1 VIKLQDPRGVKLSG
15 TNEQALA
22 QVSDAMEKINKR
34 RPFEDNVSQHLRDA
48 LLPDRIVATLN
59 MEGIV
64 ATRRQTIAVMDAMR
78 VQETVG
84 KSEVEIVNTPK
95 ADEFVQKAVDDGVTF
110 DQRLIREVNSVLLH
124 TLRKDAGQFRLGEV
138 ELPGAPFSPPPPGDI
153 PDLIR
158 TLVELYPLGESVH
171 PVLHAAW
178 LHAQFTQIHPF
189 SDGNGRTGRLL
200 QDWTLIRRGYFPI
213 GIPPS
218 QRDDYYRALELAD
231 SRDWDEFVELLA
243 VLQLSMLAKIEA
255 VVGAAER
262 RQTFISRLASA
273 AATKDRNT
281 RHKSYLVWRKRMELL
296 SNTFEEA
303 CHELD
308 QASNV
313 VGASFRG
320 FGVVEF
326 REWDEI
332 CKHGSIDKSWLF
344 SLLFFA
350 EGRPFYKTIA
360 YLRRHSPQPSVD
372 YFAPPRD
379 AVALY
384 FTGTDIPDGERPN
397 FYSFTDPHIRLREVL
412 FLGDNTIVYRQPAPD
427 EQWKLEEKNNN
438 NQIVED
444 LFIDVFVR
452 KAGLDIGE

>member
-1 VIKLQDPRGVKLSG
+1 MIEIQDPRCIKLSG

-22 QVSDAMEKINKR
+22 QVSYAMEKMNKR
-34 RPFEDNVSQHLRDA
+34 RPFDDGVSQHLRDA

-84 KSEVEIVNTPK
+84 KSEIEIVNTLR
-95 ADEFVQKAVDDGVTF
+95 ADEFIQEAVDNGVTF
-110 DQRLIREVNSVLLH
+110 DERLVRQINSVLLH
-124 TLRKDAGQFRLGEV
+124 TLRQDAGQFRLGDV
-138 ELPGAPFSPPPPGDI
+138 ELPGAPFSPPPPGDV
-153 PDLIR
+153 PELIR
-158 TLVELYPLGESVH
+158 KLVEVYPLGESVH

-218 QRDDYYRALELAD
+218 QRDDYYKALELAD
-231 SRDWDEFVELLA
+231 SGEWDEFVELLA

-255 VVGAAER
+255 VVGATER
-262 RQTFISRLASA
+262 RQTFITKLATA
-273 AATKDRNT
+273 AAAKDRNT
-281 RHKSYLVWRKRMELL
+281 RHRSYLVWRRRMELL

-303 CHELD
+303 CSELD
-308 QASNV
+308 RASNV
-313 VGASFRG
+313 VGATFRG

-326 REWDEI
+326 RDWESI
-332 CKHGSIDKSWLF
+332 CRYGSIDKSWLF
-344 SLLFFA
+344 SLIFFA
-350 EGRPFYKTIA
+350 EGHPFYKVIA
-360 YLRRHSPQPSVD
+360 YLRRHNPLPAVD
-372 YFAPPRD
+372 DFSPPRD

-384 FTGTDIPDGERPN
+384 FTGTDLPDGDRPN
-397 FYSFTDPHIRLREVL
+397 FYLFSDPHIRVREVL
-412 FLGDNTIVYRQPAPD
+412 FSEDGPIVYHQPTPSD
-427 EQWKLEEKNNN
+427 NWKISRYSND
-438 NQIVED
+438 NQIVEE
-444 LFIDVFVR
+444 LFLDIFVR
-452 KAGLDIGE
+452 KAGLHVDG

>member
-1 VIKLQDPRGVKLSG
+1 MIQLQDPRGIKLSG

-34 RPFEDNVSQHLRDA
+34 RPFDDNVSQHLRDA

-78 VQETVG
+78 VQETIG
-84 KSEVEIVNTPK
+84 KSEVEIVNTLK
-95 ADEFVQKAVDDGVTF
+95 ADEFVQQAVDDGVTL

-124 TLRKDAGQFRLGEV
+124 TLRNDAGQFRLGEV
-138 ELPGAPFSPPPPGDI
+138 ELPGAPFSPPPPGDV

-158 TLVELYPLGESVH
+158 KLVELYPLGESVH

-213 GIPPS
+213 GVPPS

-231 SRDWDEFVELLA
+231 SGDWDEFVELLA

-255 VVGAAER
+255 VVGATER

-273 AATKDRNT
+273 AATKDKNT
-281 RHKSYLVWRKRMELL
+281 RHKTYLVWRKRMELL

-332 CKHGSIDKSWLF
+332 CKHGSIDRSWLF

-350 EGRPFYKTIA
+350 EGRPFYKVIA
-360 YLRRHSPQPSVD
+360 YLRRHSPQPSTD
-372 YFAPPRD
+372 YFTPPRD

-384 FTGTDIPDGERPN
+384 FTGTDIPDGDRPN
-397 FYSFTDPHIRLREVL
+397 FYSFADPHIRLREVL
-412 FLGDNTIVYRQPAPD
+412 FLEDNTIVYRQHAPG
-427 EQWKLEEKNNN
+427 EQWKLEEKDNN

-444 LFIDVFVR
+444 LFIDIFVR